1 MILGLLET
9 VKLRGDR
16 GIVGP
21 MILVVLKGSTGFVEL
36 GIDIERPVEPM
47 ILVILTEL
55 KGGVEGIDVRF
66 KTDGVRTVPVDRMI
80 DEKLVRLAS
89 VGNVG
94 EPETEVEMF
103 NKVGTVRL
111 GTETLRILEVGVE
124 MFDKVGI
131 ERLGTET
138 PGVEDMG
145 ILEIG
150 VERLNERVAETS
162 PPIETEKPELG
173 RVGVGRGI
181 ELLRESD
188 VVEIEMVLGSVRLVN
203 GELTTRELLGMEG
216 IDMKVEGIEGVPSAI
231 SVVTPDKRVLL
242 YSTIVWRALAV
253 RVRVCILYIS

>member
-1 MILGLLET
+1 MVLKLSEI
-9 VKLRGDR
+9 VKLGRDR

-21 MILVVLKGSTGFVEL
+21 MILVVLKGSTGFVVL

-55 KGGVEGIDVRF
+55 KEIVGVVGEIDVRLN
-66 KTDGVRTVPVDRMI
+66 TDGVRTDPVDRMI
-80 DEKLVRLAS
+80 DEKLVRLAG

-94 EPETEVEMF
+94 EPETEFEMF
-103 NKVGTVRL
+103 NEVGIERL
-111 GTETLRILEVGVE
+111 GTETLGILEIGVE
-124 MFDKVGI
+124 MFSKVGI

-138 PGVEDMG
+138 PGVEGMG

-150 VERLNERVAETS
+150 VERLNERVA
-162 PPIETEKPELG
+162 ETEKPELG

-188 VVEIEMVLGSVRLVN
+188 VVEMEMVLGSVRLVK
-203 GELTTRELLGMEG
+203 GELTARELLGMEG
-216 IDMKVEGIEGVPSAI
+216 IEMTVEGIEGVPTTV
-231 SVVTPDKRVLL
+231 SVVTPDKRLFL

>member
-1 MILGLLET
+1 MVLKLSEI

-16 GIVGP
+16 GTVGP
-21 MILVVLKGSTGFVEL
+21 MILVVLKGSTGFVVL

-66 KTDGVRTVPVDRMI
+66 NTDGVRTVPVDRMI

-103 NKVGTVRL
+103 NKVGIERL
-111 GTETLRILEVGVE
+111 GTETLGVEGMEIFEVGVE
-124 MFDKVGI
+124 MFDKVGN

-138 PGVEDMG
+138 LGVERMG

-173 RVGVGRGI
+173 RVGVGRAMW
-181 ELLRESD
+181 S
-188 VVEIEMVLGSVRLVN
+188 
-203 GELTTRELLGMEG
+203 
-216 IDMKVEGIEGVPSAI
+216 K
-231 SVVTPDKRVLL
+231 
-242 YSTIVWRALAV
+242 
-253 RVRVCILYIS
+253 